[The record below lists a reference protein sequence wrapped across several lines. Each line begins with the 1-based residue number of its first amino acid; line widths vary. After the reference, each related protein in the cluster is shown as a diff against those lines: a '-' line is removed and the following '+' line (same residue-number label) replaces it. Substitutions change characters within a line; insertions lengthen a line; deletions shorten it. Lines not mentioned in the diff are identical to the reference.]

1 MTATNHT
8 DPVTLITERVDGGG
22 EEVGALRDVGRP
34 AIDLARCGGEDIAR
48 MEGARLAVGTRITEA
63 GARCNS
69 LDAMHS
75 YRVVEIGWPF
85 GL

>member
-1 MTATNHT
+1 VTATNHT

-63 GARCNS
+63 GHGVTVWTPCT
-69 LDAMHS
+69 LI
-75 YRVVEIGWPF
+75 E
-85 GL
+85 